1 MYGFFK
7 EQGNASLKK
16 SPCFENLETGDFVN
30 SILIYLATA
39 AKETHFCDCSRN
51 KGRFCGVESR
61 HAVAF
66 RGSTTPN
73 TFVSLQIV
81 FCPVKFI

>member
-61 HAVAF
+61 YVATRWHSGAV
-66 RGSTTPN
+66 PP
-73 TFVSLQIV
+73 QILL
-81 FCPVKFI
+81 